1 MIAIDTSS
9 LRRWAEGETGQD
21 VDQVA
26 AAIDSGEGTLPPA
39 VVTEALSKAVLPE
52 AFIHVVATLPVVPL
66 RYGYWFRAGELRADA
81 MRRGFKSETRGCADR
96 AGMHRPRSFAHH
108 LRRGLPS
115 LHARRSEARVA
126 ARFCIQT
133 MMP

>member
-1 MIAIDTSS
+1 LIAIDTSS

-21 VDQVA
+21 VDQVE

-81 MRRGFKSETRGCADR
+81 MRRGFKAKLADALIAQVCIDNDVPLITYDADFRHFTR
-96 AGMHRPRSFAHH
+96 AGLKLA
-108 LRRGLPS
+108 
-115 LHARRSEARVA
+115 
-126 ARFCIQT
+126 
-133 MMP
+133 